1 MRMEILEGVALVGG
15 WGPDG
20 YFCPSGHIVLD
31 ARTNEPTSCLNF
43 SGRAWADPFMPSMVL
58 LDDPHTVANPRA
70 VLIGKETADS
80 VETRAGYK
88 RGFYGKRAAPDSTLS
103 ANTRA
108 WIDGYLDGRRDKA
121 AFRARA

>member
-1 MRMEILEGVALVGG
+1 MYCGDTKAGWTAGMERTMRMEILEGVALVGG

-58 LDDPHTVANPRA
+58 LDDPHTA
-70 VLIGKETADS
+70 VD
-80 VETRAGYK
+80 
-88 RGFYGKRAAPDSTLS
+88 
-103 ANTRA
+103 
-108 WIDGYLDGRRDKA
+108 
-121 AFRARA
+121 